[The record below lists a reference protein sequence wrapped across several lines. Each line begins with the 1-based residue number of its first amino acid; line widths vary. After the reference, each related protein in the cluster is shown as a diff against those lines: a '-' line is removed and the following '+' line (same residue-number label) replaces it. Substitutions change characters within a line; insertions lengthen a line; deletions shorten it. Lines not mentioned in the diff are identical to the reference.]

1 MKRSILFV
9 CNGNVFR
16 SMAAEL
22 AFKKHLAENNIK
34 GWKVS
39 SAGIFA
45 RKEPIDPKTIEVLK
59 KKGVKSIRHKR
70 KKLTKEM
77 LKQHDIVVAMAK
89 DQLEYI
95 KNKLKHKYVLLFN
108 ELAIDKK
115 TSVLDVEDEV
125 KDHAD
130 NRKAVERKIE
140 RTIRNIF
147 KRTYRVFKNA
157 SERFYLFEDF
167 ANGRKTHRN
176 GYPLIKL
183 YETENTFSFMS
194 LDIPKK
200 SDGHILVVPKK
211 RYVEL
216 SEVPSVVLDELMV
229 SVKKIGSVI
238 SAGNGGYN
246 ILLNNGIDAGQTIFH
261 VHFHI
266 VPRKSDDGIQ
276 IEVWNRE
283 HTPAK
288 DFIRLNQKLKRKIY
302 SRK

>member
-22 AFKKHLAENNIK
+22 AFKKYLADNKIN

-45 RKEPIDPKTIEVLK
+45 GKEPIDPKTIEVLK

-95 KNKLKHKYVLLFN
+95 KNKLKHKYMLLFN

-140 RTIRNIF
+140 KTINHIF
-147 KRTYRVFKNA
+147 NSMPLFFKNA

-176 GYPLIKL
+176 GYPLISL
-183 YETENTFSFMS
+183 YETKNTLSFMS
-194 LDIPKK
+194 LDVPEK

-211 RYVEL
+211 RYAEL
-216 SEVPSVVLDELMV
+216 SQIPNSVLNELMH
-229 SVKKIGSVI
+229 SVKKIGSAL
-238 SAGNGGYN
+238 SESNGGYN
-246 ILLNNGIDAGQTIFH
+246 VLLNNGIDAGQTFFH

-266 VPRKSDDGIQ
+266 VPRKSNDGIK
-276 IEVWNRE
+276 IEVWSRGKIPVE
-283 HTPAK
+283 EFVK
-288 DFIRLNQKLKRKIY
+288 LNRKIKRRL
-302 SRK
+302 SK